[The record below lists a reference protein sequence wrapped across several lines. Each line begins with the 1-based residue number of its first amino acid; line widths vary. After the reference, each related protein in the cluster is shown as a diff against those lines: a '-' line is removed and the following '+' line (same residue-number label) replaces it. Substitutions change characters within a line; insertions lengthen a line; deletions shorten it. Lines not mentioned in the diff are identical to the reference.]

1 MIRFTL
7 QNFYSALTAWA
18 VRGSLALLLSGC
30 LASLASAQEGENE
43 VLPAPRPGHLIRV
56 PLPITSE
63 VASSIERTLGQL
75 LEESD
80 NVVRNEDR
88 PTVVLEFDTANNKTG
103 RGSQL
108 GSCLELA
115 RKMTSNEMNRL
126 RTVAFIP
133 PASGAQFLD
142 DFETEKPKSDLM
154 GHAVLVA
161 LAANELVVADQA
173 SIGQATVDEPKV
185 TNLIREVYREVAA
198 RRLTLPVPV
207 VDAMVDA
214 EAELYR
220 VNTDNG
226 IVYADAKQ
234 LAELEAEGDVI
245 GANTLS
251 AAGQLARLEGNELDR
266 FGLTQVTAGN
276 LRELAFAFQVKP
288 ESLENDPSLGQDW
301 KAVQLRISNNVDPEF
316 ADWSIRAMDR
326 MLAEQSA
333 NLLIIRIDADQA
345 DVETCMRLARHLA
358 GLDSRQV
365 RTVAYV
371 EGAAKGGAGVIAATC
386 DHLLMQPETKL
397 GGNFEPP
404 LEDPFRE
411 DYMAMADQLA
421 VEQEKEGAVVMAM
434 IDPNLDVLRFRQ
446 VQTGRVSLMTPDQHA
461 ALPRPE
467 DWSLLGPLDV
477 LDGIP
482 ATQAEQLGIARWVAG
497 DFDQLKTY
505 YQLVEDPRSIEPT
518 PTDRWVKRL
527 ASWLASPFIT
537 PWLIFGA
544 VFFLST
550 EFSAPGI
557 GVPGFLGTLC
567 LVAFFWSQSLD
578 GNADWLEIL
587 LFFTGV
593 IFILMEMFVIPG
605 FGIFGLGGI
614 LMVMVSLILASQ
626 SFVIPVNAE
635 EVRHMAYSCLTLL
648 GACAGLGVA
657 LFVLQKVLPHAPL
670 LRQIILKPP
679 RKDALSIEAQ
689 GDPEAVVNWQHLAGR
704 TGETVTKLFPAGKA
718 KIDGRLYDVISD
730 GQLIDSG
737 VKIRVIEVMGNRIQ
751 VEVADQDA

>member
-1 MIRFTL
+1 MR
-7 QNFYSALTAWA
+7 AA
-18 VRGSLALLLSGC
+18 LALLLTAWLVPCAHG
-30 LASLASAQEGENE
+30 QEEGNE
-43 VLPAPRPGHLIRV
+43 LPPAERPGHLIRV

-63 VASSIERTLGQL
+63 VASSIERTLEQL
-75 LEESD
+75 LEESG

-88 PTVVLEFDTANNKTG
+88 LTVVLEFDTSNNKTG

-133 PASGAQFLD
+133 PVSGARFLD
-142 DFETEKPKSDLM
+142 DFEAEKPQSDLM

-161 LAANELVVADQA
+161 LAANELVVSDQA
-173 SIGQATVDEPKV
+173 SIGQATVDEAKV
-185 TNLIREVYREVAA
+185 TNLVREVYREVAS

-207 VDAMVDA
+207 VNAMVDA
-214 EAELYR
+214 GAELYR

-226 IVYADAKQ
+226 IVYADGELLAK
-234 LAELEAEGDVI
+234 LEASGDVVE
-245 GANTLS
+245 ATTLS
-251 AAGQLARLEGNELDR
+251 AAGQPARFRGEELDR

-276 LRELAFAFQVKP
+276 RKELAFAFRLKP

-301 KAVQLRISNNVDPEF
+301 QAVQLRISNNIDPEF
-316 ADWSIRAMDR
+316 ADWAVRAIDR
-326 MLAEQSA
+326 LVVEQSA
-333 NLLIIRIDADQA
+333 NLLIIRIDADQS

-358 GLDSRQV
+358 GLDSDQV

-371 EGAAKGGAGVIAATC
+371 EGAAKGGAGVIAVTC
-386 DHLLMQPETKL
+386 DHLLMKPDAKL
-397 GGNFEPP
+397 GGKFEPP
-404 LEDPFRE
+404 LEDPLRQ

-421 VEQEKEGAVVMAM
+421 ADQETEGAVAMAM
-434 IDPNLDVLRFRQ
+434 IDPDLDVLRFRQ
-446 VQTGRVSLMTPDQHA
+446 VQTGRVSLMTTDQHA

-467 DWSLLGPLDV
+467 DWTLLGPLDV

-505 YQLVEDPRSIEPT
+505 YQLQEEPRSIEPT
-518 PTDRWVKRL
+518 RTDRWVKRL

-537 PWLIFGA
+537 PWLLFGA

-567 LVAFFWSQSLD
+567 LVAFFWSQTLD

-593 IFILMEMFVIPG
+593 IFILLEMFIIPG

-614 LMVMVSLILASQ
+614 LMVVASLILASQ
-626 SFVIPVNAE
+626 SFVIPVNSE
-635 EVRHMAYSCLTLL
+635 EVRHMAYSCLSLL
-648 GACAGLGVA
+648 GACAGLVVA
-657 LFVLQKVLPHAPL
+657 LFVLHKALPHSPM

-679 RKDALSIEAQ
+679 REDQLSIDAQ

-704 TGETVTKLFPAGKA
+704 TGETVTKLVPAGKA

-730 GQLIDSG
+730 GQLIDAG
-737 VKIRVIEVMGNRIQ
+737 ARIRVVDVMGNRIL
-751 VEVADQDA
+751 VRAADRDA